1 MNAIASAVISLV
13 QQGKAFDADTHE
25 PTEALLSLFPATRA
39 LQTLAN
45 AAHKIEQGESLRA
58 LKARKI
64 DSLRKRAGSPKLQ
77 AQRADELS
85 ALAYLRDV
93 ALSTPDPEHD
103 KQLRGIHSMFN
114 YVRQFPSVQHVTA
127 FDPQSTA
134 SYPRNDPAYSTYTVA
149 AIEDGAIVAPIT
161 LRILKA
167 RDGMT
172 NGAAL
177 FVNHGRV
184 HAFGYSGKI
193 GGYGYHRASEA
204 AERAF
209 ESAGVTLAHSFGGAG
224 DKAIEGALLSLAEF
238 IGLRSCKVI

>member
-1 MNAIASAVISLV
+1 MNAIASAVLALV
-13 QQGKAFDADTHE
+13 QQSKAFDADTRE
-25 PTEALLSLFPATRA
+25 PTEALLALFPATRT
-39 LQTLAN
+39 LQTLAST
-45 AAHKIEQGESLRA
+45 AHKIAQGEALRT

-64 DSLRKRAGSPKLQ
+64 DSLRKRAESPKLQ

-85 ALAYLRDV
+85 ALAEI
-93 ALSTPDPEHD
+93 STDPAY
-103 KQLRGIHSMFN
+103 KAQLRGIYNLFN
-114 YVRQFPSVQHVTA
+114 FVRQFPSVQHVTA

-134 SYPRNDPAYSTYTVA
+134 RYPRNEPTYSVYTVA
-149 AIEDGAIVAPIT
+149 AIENGAIVAPIT

-177 FVNHGRV
+177 FVNRGRV
-184 HAFGYSGKI
+184 HAYGYSGKV

-204 AERAF
+204 AERAIK
-209 ESAGVTLAHSFGGAG
+209 SAGVTLARSFGGAG
-224 DKAIEGALLSLAEF
+224 DKAIEDALLALAEF

>member
-1 MNAIASAVISLV
+1 MNAIASAVLALV
-13 QQGKAFDADTHE
+13 QQSKAFDADTHA
-25 PTEALLSLFPATRA
+25 PLLALFPATRT
-39 LQTLAN
+39 LQTLAST
-45 AAHKIEQGESLRA
+45 AHKIAQGEALRA
-58 LKARKI
+58 IKARKI

-85 ALAYLRDV
+85 ALAEISMAIDL
-93 ALSTPDPEHD
+93 TGTDPAY
-103 KQLRGIHSMFN
+103 KVQLCRICRMFQH
-114 YVRQFPSVQHVTA
+114 VRQFPSVQHVTA

-134 SYPRNDPAYSTYTVA
+134 GYPRNEPAYSTYTVA
-149 AIEDGAIVAPIT
+149 AIENGAIVAPIT

-184 HAFGYSGKI
+184 HAFGYSGKV

-209 ESAGVTLAHSFGGAG
+209 QSAGVTLAHSFGGAG
-224 DKAIEGALLSLAEF
+224 DKAIEDALLALAEF